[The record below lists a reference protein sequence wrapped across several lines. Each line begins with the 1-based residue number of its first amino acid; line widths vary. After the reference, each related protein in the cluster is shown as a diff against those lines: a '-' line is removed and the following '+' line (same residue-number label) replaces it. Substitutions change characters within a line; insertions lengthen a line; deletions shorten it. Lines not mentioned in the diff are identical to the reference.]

1 MTDWSGPPPSARY
14 LAFGYTAVQNGVLVL
29 YGWFYDL
36 SRATP
41 AEAQVMGKRYL
52 GSTDEAGA
60 RKVAHEFAADLLAA
74 LGAQSLF
81 GTKIV
86 FVSDRTSKKGDK
98 EIWMMDWDGSNQL
111 QITRF
116 QTLSEHPALSPDS
129 SRIAFAMLGRKPS
142 WVVNVFSLDPVRQ
155 LPFYNPDAPTNATP
169 SFTPDGKRIV
179 YSSNASGF
187 AQIYAANLDGS
198 GLERIS
204 SAQTIEMEP
213 KVNPKTGAQ
222 IAFVSGR
229 SGPQQ
234 IYSMN
239 LDGAEVERL
248 TTGEG
253 EAGNP
258 AWSPD
263 GKSLAF
269 AWTRGFAPGN
279 WNIFVMDVASRQ
291 YNQLTRNEGRNEN
304 PSWSPDGLHIVF
316 SSTRA
321 GRPEIFS
328 MLADGSDVRQL
339 TTEGDNWQPVWG
351 K

>member
-1 MTDWSGPPPSARY
+1 M
-14 LAFGYTAVQNGVLVL
+14 
-29 YGWFYDL
+29 
-36 SRATP
+36 
-41 AEAQVMGKRYL
+41 
-52 GSTDEAGA
+52 
-60 RKVAHEFAADLLAA
+60 
-74 LGAQSLF
+74 
-81 GTKIV
+81 
-86 FVSDRTSKKGDK
+86 
-98 EIWMMDWDGSNQL
+98 
-111 QITRF
+111 
-116 QTLSEHPALSPDS
+116 
-129 SRIAFAMLGRKPS
+129 
-142 WVVNVFSLDPVRQ
+142 
-155 LPFYNPDAPTNATP
+155 
-169 SFTPDGKRIV
+169 

-187 AQIYAANLDGS
+187 AQIYIANLDGS
-198 GLERIS
+198 GLQRILS
-204 SAQTIEMEP
+204 DQAIDMEP

-234 IYSMN
+234 IYTMN

-269 AWTRGFAPGN
+269 AWTRGFEPGN

-291 YNQLTRNEGRNEN
+291 YSQLTHNEGRNEN

-316 SSTRA
+316 SSTRT
-321 GRPEIFS
+321 GRAQIFT

-339 TTEGDNWQPVWG
+339 TTEGNNWQPVWG